1 MTEKLDDLQ
10 HADFT
15 NQKLKKKLVSSKFE
29 LKEEEK
35 DHDKTM
41 KDANERIAKK

>member
-15 NQKLKKKLVSSKFE
+15 NQNLKKKLVSSKFE